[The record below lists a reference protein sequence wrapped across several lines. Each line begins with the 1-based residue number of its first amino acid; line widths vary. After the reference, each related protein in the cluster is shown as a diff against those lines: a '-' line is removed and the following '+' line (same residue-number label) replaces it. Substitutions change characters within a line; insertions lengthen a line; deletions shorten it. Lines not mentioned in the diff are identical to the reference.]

1 MASEEKEP
9 VGLEFLAD
17 QTLAEIVEGG
27 KAKGSGEL
35 LTDEAK
41 LAFKE
46 LARRTPKE
54 ES

>member
-9 VGLEFLAD
+9 VGLEFLGD
-17 QTLAEIVEGG
+17 RMLAEIVEGG
-27 KAKGSGEL
+27 QAKGSGEL
-35 LTDEAK
+35 LTDETK

-46 LARRTPKE
+46 LARRTSKE